1 MENQNSFMSI
11 IKRLAAKCSKV
22 LLGFLGV
29 SVIGCGVS
37 TSCRVMY
44 GSPYAD
50 YEIKGKVVNEK
61 NEPIKGI
68 VVVPNPRYFE
78 SGEYGVDEAGH
89 YDFGA
94 VTADD
99 GTFYMSGTHGGYPD
113 SLYAV
118 DVDSIANGGYFQTTG
133 VKLEMTQTVVP
144 GKDDNDWYSG
154 VFESQDMLFVMKEK
168 TEDTQEE

>member
-44 GSPYAD
+44 GAPYAE
-50 YEIKGKVVNEK
+50 YHIKGRVINER

-68 VVVPNPRYFE
+68 VVTASPSVYEDGRGSISDI
-78 SGEYGVDEAGH
+78 SGGT
-89 YDFGA
+89 YDA
-94 VTADD
+94 VTTED
-99 GTFYMSGTHGGYPD
+99 GTFYMSVTQGGYPN

-118 DVDSIANGGYFQTTG
+118 DVDSIANGGCFQTTG
-133 VKLEMTQTVVP
+133 VKLEMTQTLVP

-168 TEDTQEE
+168 